1 MIDQFKG
8 FFERIGHAADAQ
20 KQREAMIDLL
30 IWMMY
35 ADNVLT
41 LPENDRIDQI
51 TEEMEWDSPN
61 RPSVYVN
68 TSIAKIRDVLA
79 DDGKAQELLDSIDK
93 RLGSDKM
100 RKEAYEACRELA
112 NADGQVADEEMK
124 LLNRV
129 KHRFGIEA

>member
-8 FFERIGHAADAQ
+8 FFERIGRAADAQ
-20 KQREAMIDLL
+20 RQREAMIDLL

-61 RPSVYVN
+61 RPSAYVN
-68 TSIAKIRDVLA
+68 VSIAKIRDVLA
-79 DDGKAQELLDSIDK
+79 DDGKAKELLDSIDQ

-100 RKEAYEACRELA
+100 RSEAYEACRELA

-124 LLNRV
+124 LLNQV
-129 KHRFGIEA
+129 KHRFGIDA